1 MKVLAA
7 RGVKPRLRG
16 MGAPEIIVCCH
27 IKALL
32 LNPPQGEARR
42 KEKRIMWNSVL
53 AVRRSGFERR
63 NNIAHLSQTRCNAV
77 RC

>member
-32 LNPPQGEARR
+32 LNPPQGEAGERSR
-42 KEKRIMWNSVL
+42 FSAPASGGNVVNNMNGEK
-53 AVRRSGFERR
+53 
-63 NNIAHLSQTRCNAV
+63 Q
-77 RC
+77 

>member
-42 KEKRIMWNSVL
+42 KEKRK
-53 AVRRSGFERR
+53 
-63 NNIAHLSQTRCNAV
+63 TR
-77 RC
+77 